1 MKHTVLIINCSLL
14 IALFACNVTPKQEET
29 VVQTIKNDSLQL
41 STIQFAHTDFD
52 FGKVT
57 EGEIVEHT
65 YLFTNTGEHDV
76 WLREVKPSCGCTTP
90 DFTTSAIK
98 PGEQGKITV
107 KFDSKGRVGN
117 QNKQITVVAN
127 TDPSLIVLRFTAQV
141 HENK

>member
-1 MKHTVLIINCSLL
+1 M
-14 IALFACNVTPKQEET
+14 ALVACNSTPKQQEKT
-29 VVQTIKNDSLQL
+29 VGENTVLNDSVQL
-41 STIQFAHTDFD
+41 STIQFEHTDFD

-76 WLREVKPSCGCTTP
+76 LLREVKPSCGCTTP
-90 DFTTSAIK
+90 NFTKTAIK

-117 QNKQITVVAN
+117 QNKQISVVAN
-127 TDPSLIVLRFTAQV
+127 TKPSLTILRFTAQV
-141 HENK
+141 RENK